1 MIYGKLPVSFLGAIA
16 SEKKGCTNSA
26 VAAYMLEHLE
36 EVQGM
41 NIMELAN
48 ACHVSSS
55 TISRFCKEI
64 GFDSYAELREVLQNP
79 EMYFERQ
86 TIAAT
91 GRERANITAE
101 AIMSSITMVK
111 DSLNLNKVQ
120 KLCAEIARY
129 KRVAAFGLLKAGA
142 AAIDLQCNLLMLGKY
157 IYTNI
162 SYPQQMEYILS
173 SGADDLILIFSYT
186 GSYFEY
192 QEHGDLDQLLQ
203 TPRIWM
209 ISGKRKKYPPYIN
222 DTLLFTSIHDQ
233 LGHPY
238 QLQTA
243 ASIIAQEYALL
254 QSK

>member
-1 MIYGKLPVSFLGAIA
+1 MIYGKLPVAFLGAIA
-16 SEKKGCTNSA
+16 SEKNGTTNSA

-36 EVQGM
+36 DVQGM
-41 NIMELAN
+41 NITELAN

-79 EMYFERQ
+79 EMFFERQ

-91 GRERANITAE
+91 SRERANITAG
-101 AIMSSITMVK
+101 AIINSIEMVK
-111 DSLNLNKVQ
+111 NSLNFEKVQ
-120 KLCAEIARY
+120 KLCSEIARY

-142 AAIDLQCNLLMLGKY
+142 AAIDLQCDLLMLGKY

-173 SGADDLILIFSYT
+173 SGADDLIMIFSYT

-192 QEHGDLDQLLQ
+192 QEHGDLDQLLRA
-203 TPRIWM
+203 PRIWM
-209 ISGKRKKYPPYIN
+209 VSGKRKKYPPYIK

-233 LGHPY
+233 PGHPY

-254 QSK
+254 QTK